1 MLYISAVAGSDYNA
15 VSVELTF
22 VPGQTHLSVIVGIIK
37 DDECER
43 PNEIFTGV
51 LINTLS
57 DPLLMVTPNVTT
69 VTIDD
74 DLEPECRKYLLIWLA
89 VYHRCIVAI
98 VYVTDKPRTS
108 CVYPKYM
115 RQLC

>member
-1 MLYISAVAGSDYNA
+1 MWPGYEARRLQYISAVAGSDYNA

-22 VPGQTHLSVIVGIIK
+22 VPGQTRLSVIVGIIK
-37 DDECER
+37 DDECEQ

-74 DLEPECRKYLLIWLA
+74 LNEPECGKYLLLYG
-89 VYHRCIVAI
+89 V
-98 VYVTDKPRTS
+98 
-108 CVYPKYM
+108 
-115 RQLC
+115 QLSFL

>member
-1 MLYISAVAGSDYNA
+1 MST
-15 VSVELTF
+15 ELTF
-22 VPGQTHLSVIVGIIK
+22 LPGDTRKDVTVGINQ
-37 DDECER
+37 DGVCEQN
-43 PNEIFTGV
+43 NEIFTGV

-98 VYVTDKPRTS
+98 VYVIDKPRTS